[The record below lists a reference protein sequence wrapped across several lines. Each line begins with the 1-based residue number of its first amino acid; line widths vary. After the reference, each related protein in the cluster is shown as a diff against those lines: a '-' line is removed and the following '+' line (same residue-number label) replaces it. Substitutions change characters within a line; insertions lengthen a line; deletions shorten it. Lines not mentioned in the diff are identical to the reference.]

1 VCRDTSQNVGATP
14 LLVACGSGCMLL
26 VTRFNGDEFSA
37 RFLCGAAFYEF
48 SGARDP
54 EVSGRLEQA
63 IARDRGAG
71 VKSLRRDH
79 HLCLSEIKLRS
90 TDGEVHREMAWV

>member
-1 VCRDTSQNVGATP
+1 MCVETRRKMSAQRP
-14 LLVACGSGCMLL
+14 MLVACGSGGMLL
-26 VTRFNGDEFSA
+26 VTRFDGDEFSA

-71 VKSLRRDH
+71 SNRCVATITRKRYVLGRRAM
-79 HLCLSEIKLRS
+79 LLP
-90 TDGEVHREMAWV
+90 VQYA

>member
-1 VCRDTSQNVGATP
+1 
-14 LLVACGSGCMLL
+14 MLL
-26 VTRFNGDEFSA
+26 VTRFIGDEFGA

-63 IARDRGAG
+63 IARGPNCD
-71 VKSLRRDH
+71 
-79 HLCLSEIKLRS
+79 
-90 TDGEVHREMAWV
+90 

>member
-1 VCRDTSQNVGATP
+1 MCRDTSQNVGVTP
-14 LLVACGSGCMLL
+14 LLVGCGSGGILL

-54 EVSGRLEQA
+54 EVSGRLERA

-71 VKSLRRDH
+71 VRLGQPIAADFP
-79 HLCLSEIKLRS
+79 L
-90 TDGEVHREMAWV
+90 A

>member
-1 VCRDTSQNVGATP
+1 
-14 LLVACGSGCMLL
+14 MLL
-26 VTRFNGDEFSA
+26 VTRFDGDEFSA

-79 HLCLSEIKLRS
+79 HPKRIRAGCMATFGALSCR
-90 TDGEVHREMAWV
+90 

>member
-1 VCRDTSQNVGATP
+1 
-14 LLVACGSGCMLL
+14 MLL
-26 VTRFNGDEFSA
+26 ATRFNGDEFSA

-63 IARDRGAG
+63 SARDRGVG

-79 HLCLSEIKLRS
+79 HSIEETCWLHGDFWCLSC
-90 TDGEVHREMAWV
+90 RENAPVQADDAAP